1 MEPPQETARDGVIRS
16 LPQTVVN
23 QIAAGEVIER
33 PASVVKELVENAID
47 AGATRI
53 KIDLEEGGVRLV
65 RVVDD
70 GCGMGTGDLEL
81 VFAPHATSK
90 LHTPDDLDHIASL
103 GFRGEAMASIGSI
116 ARCRVVSRQGD
127 DGLAHTI
134 EDTGG
139 EIGDVVE
146 AGGALGTTVEVRDLF
161 FNTPARRRFLKRT
174 STELSR
180 CLDVIQRIALAH
192 EGIGFVVTHDTR
204 RLFDVEP
211 SMDLLARIR
220 RTFGAEL
227 ADSLVPV
234 EFEEYPDRPGFGLR
248 LSGFVA
254 PPRFSRRD
262 TSRLMW
268 FLNGRF
274 LRDKL
279 LHRVVKEGYRGFL
292 VENRQP
298 VAFLRLAMDPAL
310 VDVNVHPTKAE
321 VRFREGR
328 RMFGMLVRAL
338 REAVAQ
344 TDIAT
349 PGASLVDS
357 MLKRELGPGRA
368 EMQPGQ
374 SWLPAAGSERVPG
387 PEDHGVLRP
396 VGSDWLGGDRSSPGM
411 AGTVNPGSKGW
422 TPEERRDPQQ
432 HQEGEQPGGSYS
444 AIGQA
449 FAASASAEGEAEAWA
464 TTDELRGPYL
474 QVDKTYLLREVPGGF
489 EVIDQHALHERL
501 TYELLLRDLR
511 AGAIEVQG
519 LLVPELVELAKSEVA
534 LIGEH
539 SEAIKTLGVD
549 LAVFGPAT
557 VAVHGLPARI
567 KRPDIEGMVTD
578 LVHAIEAEGKA
589 PNAEDVVEEV
599 LHRMACR
606 SSIMAGDS
614 LTQDEIH
621 SLLSRAREL
630 GCDQTCPHARPT
642 RVRFNLAD
650 LERAFHRR

>member
-1 MEPPQETARDGVIRS
+1 MASPQDTTPRGVIRS

-47 AGATRI
+47 AGATRVRV
-53 KIDLEEGGVRLV
+53 DLEEGGVRLV

-70 GCGMGTGDLEL
+70 GCGMGAADLEL

-90 LHTPDDLDHIASL
+90 LHTPEDLDHIASL
-103 GFRGEAMASIGSI
+103 GFRGEAMASIGSV
-116 ARCRVVSRQGD
+116 ARCRVVSRKGD
-127 DGLAHTI
+127 SDLAGAI
-134 EDTGG
+134 EDVGG
-139 EIGDVVE
+139 EIGAVGE

-161 FNTPARRRFLKRT
+161 YNTPARRRFLKRT
-174 STELSR
+174 STELAR
-180 CLDVIQRIALAH
+180 CLDVIQRVALAH
-192 EGIGFVVTHDTR
+192 EGIGFVVTHDGR
-204 RLFDVEP
+204 RLYDVEP

-234 EFEEYPDRPGFGLR
+234 AFDEHPGRPGVGMTLT
-248 LSGFVA
+248 GYVA

-274 LRDKL
+274 LRDKV
-279 LHRVVKEGYRGFL
+279 LHRIVKEGYRGFL

-328 RMFGMLVRAL
+328 RMFGLLVNAL
-338 REAVAQ
+338 REAVAK
-344 TDIAT
+344 TDIAST
-349 PGASLVDS
+349 IEA
-357 MLKRELGPGRA
+357 MLKREKGPGGA
-368 EMQPGQ
+368 ELQPGQ
-374 SWLPAAGSERVPG
+374 GWLPTPGGQRVPG
-387 PEDHGVLRP
+387 ATGEPGTDGSFGGSGGEPGGGGTPGVGHGPGVDRGAAAGTTYP
-396 VGSDWLGGDRSSPGM
+396 PGHTAPSTAAEGGASAPTPGAVGSAELD
-411 AGTVNPGSKGW
+411 
-422 TPEERRDPQQ
+422 
-432 HQEGEQPGGSYS
+432 EQ
-444 AIGQA
+444 A
-449 FAASASAEGEAEAWA
+449 AWA

-511 AGAIEVQG
+511 AGAVEVQG
-519 LLVPELVELAKSEVA
+519 FLVPELVELSKSEVT
-534 LIGEH
+534 LLGEH
-539 SEAIKTLGVD
+539 VDAIKTLGVD
-549 LAVFGPAT
+549 LAVFGPDT
-557 VAVHGLPARI
+557 IAVHGIPARI
-567 KRPDIEGMVTD
+567 RRPNVEGLVTD
-578 LVHAIEAEGKA
+578 LLHAIEENGKP

-606 SSIMAGDS
+606 SSVMAGDALS
-614 LTQDEIH
+614 QDEIH
-621 SLLSRAREL
+621 SLLARAREL

-642 RVRFNLAD
+642 RVRFTLGD
-650 LERAFHRR
+650 LERAFHRT